1 MSGDPGRAAAASLV
15 TPALRQ
21 RVRDLATPV
30 ARGLGRLGLTPNALT
45 IIGFLGTC
53 VAAWAAASQLWLL
66 AGVLVLA
73 FGIFDLFDGTLARAT
88 GRATKLGAFLD
99 STFDRA
105 GEAIVYI
112 GIAAGL
118 LAFGV
123 DAGALLAAAAL
134 AAAFM
139 VSYARAKA
147 ESLGFAP
154 GSGLASVGLAPREVR
169 IVILSVGLLAAG
181 VVPVV
186 PVVCV
191 SAPCDQ
197 PIGANLLILASSLAV
212 ITVLAAITT
221 IQRILHVRA
230 QSMEG

>member
-1 MSGDPGRAAAASLV
+1 MTGSLV
-15 TPALRQ
+15 SPATRE

-30 ARGLGRLGLTPNALT
+30 ARALGRLGLTPNALT
-45 IIGFLGTC
+45 VIGFLGTC
-53 VAAWAAASQLWLL
+53 VAAYAAANQWWL
-66 AGVLVLA
+66 AAAVLVLA

-112 GIAAGL
+112 GIGAGL
-118 LAFGV
+118 LAFGFGP
-123 DAGALLAAAAL
+123 GAVIAAAAL
-134 AAAFM
+134 SASFM

-169 IVILSVGLLAAG
+169 IVILAVGLLAAG
-181 VVPVV
+181 IVPLQ

-191 SAPCDQ
+191 SAPCQQ
-197 PIGANLLILASSLAV
+197 PLGTGLQILSASLLVIAALAG
-212 ITVLAAITT
+212 ITT
-221 IQRILHVRA
+221 VQRILHVRA
-230 QSMEG
+230 QAGEA